1 MKNIVKLILI
11 FTLFISFYTAK
22 AQVFNPKDF
31 DSKLSLSELLLTK
44 QPNREALLK
53 ILPKEFKIDSLQKF
67 KYFLK
72 DSLGNAITVYLHIET
87 LKIVY
92 VEFFEKPITHKDLY
106 AYIQKQNYVW
116 IGSEHN
122 CDYMNN
128 KKLAIVICPGMEKG
142 MMVNISKYDL

>member
-1 MKNIVKLILI
+1 MKSIIKIILTVILI
-11 FTLFISFYTAK
+11 VSFFNSK
-22 AQVFNPKDF
+22 AQSFNQKNF
-31 DSKLSLSELLLTK
+31 DSKLGLSEILLTK
-44 QPNREALLK
+44 QPTRDALSK

-72 DSLGNAITVYLHIET
+72 DSIGNAITVYLHIET

-92 VEFFEKPITHKDLY
+92 IEFFEKPLSHKDLY
-106 AYIQKQNYVW
+106 AYLQQIKYEW

-122 CDYMNN
+122 CDYLNN
-128 KKLAIVICPGMEKG
+128 KKISIVICPGMEKG